1 MTRRS
6 RHLRPILR
14 LVAAAACL
22 AGGSTGPA
30 AAAEIGDPWWDEA
43 AAEGSAAVEPALGQR
58 PNVQQRMALQR
69 KALAEAALRR
79 ELSVVR
85 AIAADL
91 DPAARRQVRAAGEQ
105 AVERLAAGGGPVQAS
120 IQQQSAEVIQV
131 FVEQTLAQVD
141 PDRAAAYRGEISA
154 RAARRRAAAL
164 AALVEAIDQEALLT
178 EAERVAVAA
187 GLEDRWQP
195 AWESLALAASRSR
208 ITAPRLPPGVAEA
221 ARQVLDPER
230 FAAWQERLRPAQP

>member
-1 MTRRS
+1 MTS
-6 RHLRPILR
+6 RCRYPGPILR

-22 AGGSTGPA
+22 AGGSA
-30 AAAEIGDPWWDEA
+30 SLVAAAEIGDPWWDQA

-58 PNVQQRMALQR
+58 PNVQERMALQR
-69 KALAEAALRR
+69 KGLAEAALRR

-85 AIAADL
+85 AIAPDL
-91 DPAARRQVRAAGEQ
+91 APAARRQVRAAGEQ

-120 IQQQSAEVIQV
+120 IQQQSATVIQA
-131 FVEQTLAQVD
+131 FVERTLAAVD
-141 PDRAAAYRGEISA
+141 PDLAAAYRGEITA
-154 RAARRRAAAL
+154 RAGRRRAAAL
-164 AALVEAIDQEALLT
+164 AVLIEAIDQEALLT

-187 GLEDRWQP
+187 SLEDHWQP

-221 ARQVLDPER
+221 ARQVLAAER
-230 FAAWQERLRPAQP
+230 FAAWQEGLWPAQP